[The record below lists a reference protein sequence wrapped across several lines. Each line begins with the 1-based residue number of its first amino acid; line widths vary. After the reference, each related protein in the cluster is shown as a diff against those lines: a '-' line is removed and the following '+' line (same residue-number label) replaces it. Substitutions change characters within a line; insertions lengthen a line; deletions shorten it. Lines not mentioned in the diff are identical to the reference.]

1 MKMIKEYCKKNTA
14 LHFVFPLEYFELYYP
29 FLEKWNLNNKV
40 FLHVVYSDVQEDLE
54 KIEKIEKLVD
64 TNKNIVIGS
73 LANVDYVFNQ
83 KNNWRDLQKW
93 YDEI

>member
-1 MKMIKEYCKKNTA
+1 
-14 LHFVFPLEYFELYYP
+14 LHL
-29 FLEKWNLNNKV
+29 
-40 FLHVVYSDVQEDLE
+40 VYSDVQEDLE
-54 KIEKIEKLVD
+54 KIEEIEKLVD

>member
-1 MKMIKEYCKKNTA
+1 MKMIKEFCKKNTA
-14 LHFVFPLEYFELYYP
+14 FHFIFPLEYFELYYP

-40 FLHVVYSDVQEDLE
+40 FLHLVYSDVQEDLE

>member
-1 MKMIKEYCKKNTA
+1 MKMIKECCKKNTA
-14 LHFVFPLEYFELYYP
+14 FHFAFPLEYFELYYP

-40 FLHVVYSDVQEDLE
+40 FLHVVYNDVQEDLE
-54 KIEKIEKLVD
+54 KIEKIEKL
-64 TNKNIVIGS
+64 TAKNKNIVIGS